1 MYFHVGRLSPLCV
14 IHLFYTGCRFLS
26 ILSLWCFRSRWCL
39 FSIATSEIPPWSMAV
54 RPRMPP
60 AYVLVGYH
68 WLRLGDVVV
77 MASLMGD
84 GRYVWNDPV
93 DGGVRSQPASQMQH
107 LRVEVTQGIRQD
119 AGTSTSAGST
129 TTDSSESST
138 ESNV

>member
-1 MYFHVGRLSPLCV
+1 
-14 IHLFYTGCRFLS
+14 
-26 ILSLWCFRSRWCL
+26 
-39 FSIATSEIPPWSMAV
+39 
-54 RPRMPP
+54 MPP